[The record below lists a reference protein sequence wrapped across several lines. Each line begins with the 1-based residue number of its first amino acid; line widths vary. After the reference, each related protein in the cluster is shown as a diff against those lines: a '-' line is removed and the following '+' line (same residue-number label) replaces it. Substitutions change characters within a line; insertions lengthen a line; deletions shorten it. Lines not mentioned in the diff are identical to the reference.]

1 MFPQIL
7 MLINQHVVLVS
18 TLINLK
24 RYVLFFQKKLA
35 EISTK
40 FMEIFIMSTKSIN
53 WRRDVALT
61 RLRG

>member
-1 MFPQIL
+1 

-18 TLINLK
+18 TLLKVK

-35 EISTK
+35 EISSE

-53 WRRDVALT
+53 
-61 RLRG
+61 

>member
-1 MFPQIL
+1 

-18 TLINLK
+18 ALLKVK

-35 EISTK
+35 EISSE